1 MVKIAKLILELDKKA
16 KYQEAQKLRGFF
28 ANTFSSVD
36 LFHNH
41 NEDGSQIYR
50 YPRIQYRFSN
60 NRPLVI
66 GFNEG
71 AESIIKHYDS
81 FNSIKIGYTE
91 YPIMEKR
98 LILEDKEIKL
108 VDDYIQYR
116 FATPWYALN
125 QENYAQYKALTSN
138 REKDKMLEKIL
149 TTNILRMCKELGYT
163 VEKQIEVQL
172 FLKPV
177 ISEIKDL
184 KVTTFTGQFKTN
196 IIIPEQVGLGK
207 GVAKGFGVV
216 NIN

>member
-50 YPRIQYRFSN
+50 YPRIQYRFMN
-60 NRPLVI
+60 NRPVVI

-71 AESIIKHYDS
+71 AEIIIKHYDK
-81 FNSIKIGYTE
+81 FNSIKIGYTD

-98 LILEDKEIKL
+98 LILEEKELKQ
-108 VDDYIQYR
+108 VDDYIQYK

-125 QENYAQYKALTSN
+125 QENYGKYRALASN
-138 REKDKMLEKIL
+138 KEKDKMLEKIL
-149 TTNILRMCKELGYT
+149 ITNILRMSKELGYKI
-163 VEKQIEVQL
+163 EQPLEVQL
-172 FLKPV
+172 FLKSI

-184 KVTTFTGQFKTN
+184 RVTTFRGQFKTN
-196 IIIPEQVGLGK
+196 IIIPDQIGLGK
-207 GVAKGFGVV
+207 GVSKGFGSVC
-216 NIN
+216 